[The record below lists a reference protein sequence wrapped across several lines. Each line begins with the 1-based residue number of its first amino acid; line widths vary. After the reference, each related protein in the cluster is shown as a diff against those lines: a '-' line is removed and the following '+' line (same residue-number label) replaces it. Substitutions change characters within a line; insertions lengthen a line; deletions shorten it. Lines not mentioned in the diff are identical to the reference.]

1 MQIQITGK
9 KIEVSEALR
18 RQAEDKIKDI
28 CKKYDLK
35 PLECSITFSKDWL
48 MIRSDIEM
56 HIGCGI
62 YIRAHKETEDAYL
75 SLEQAIETFEKRL
88 RRHKK
93 KLIDH
98 SKKRDVTYY
107 AKEPAFQYVI
117 SARGERETEED
128 HPLII
133 AEVKTEIPTLTVSEA
148 VMHLDLADA
157 QAMLF
162 NNVAHNQLNVVY
174 RRTDGNIGWIAPSKN
189 SDS

>member
-18 RQAEDKIKDI
+18 RQAEEKMRGITQ
-28 CKKYDLK
+28 KYDLN

-48 MIRSDIEM
+48 LIKCDIEM

-93 KLIDH
+93 RLIDH

-117 SARGERETEED
+117 SSQSEKEVEGD
-128 HPLII
+128 NPLII

-162 NNVAHNQLNVVY
+162 NNAAHGQLNVVY

-189 SDS
+189 SES